1 MKVLVALA
9 AILTSTSLPTT
20 SAAFQRR
27 ANGRGAAPAATP
39 HWPRGAEVPTWVDP
53 EDMPRGAAELVALAM
68 RTWTTAADGRFT
80 LLDTRDAS
88 RAKLR
93 VHFIRSIGKFGETL
107 PRVDPQSG
115 DIVSAEVGITVDALG
130 DALERRIVTY
140 LTALHEIGHALGLPH
155 RDDFSSI
162 MYLFRY
168 PTDSERY
175 FGRYRDRLRS
185 PDDIGSPS
193 ATGLSTEDIAALR
206 ELYDR

>member
-9 AILTSTSLPTT
+9 AILASTSLPIT
-20 SAAFQRR
+20 SAAFQRG
-27 ANGRGAAPAATP
+27 ANGRDAAPAATP
-39 HWPRGAEVPTWVDP
+39 HWPRGAVVPTWIDP
-53 EDMPRGAAELVALAM
+53 EDMPPGAAELVALAM
-68 RTWTTAADGRFT
+68 RTWTTAAEGRFT
-80 LLDTRDAS
+80 LLNAGDRS

-93 VHFIRSIGKFGETL
+93 VHFVRSMSKFGETL
-107 PRVDPQSG
+107 PRVDPRTGQIVEA
-115 DIVSAEVGITVDALG
+115 DIGMTVDALG
-130 DALERRIVTY
+130 DVLERRIIMY

-175 FGRYRDRLRS
+175 FGRYRLQLRS
-185 PDDIGSPS
+185 PDDIGSPF
-193 ATGLSTEDIAALR
+193 ATGLSAGDIEVLR